1 MWIRNAKI
9 YTEDCKFIPGDI
21 ELSDQM
27 ISSVVLK
34 TLSVQITDTD
44 SIDATGLY
52 AIPGLIDIHFH
63 ACEGN
68 DFCDGT
74 TEALSSIAHYEAQNG
89 ITSIC
94 PATMSLTPTK
104 LMTICKAAAAF
115 HSAPDEAALVGIN
128 LEGPFL
134 SHEKKGAQ
142 NAKYL
147 LAPDVSLVR
156 RLNEVSH
163 GMIKLVSLAPELPGA
178 LDFIHE
184 LKDEFVISA
193 AHTTADYDTSK
204 KAFQEGMSHVTH
216 LYNAMMPFSHRAPG
230 LIGAAYDSPHCKAE
244 LICDGVHVSPTAI
257 RMTFSLFGEDRI
269 ILVSDSMMA
278 TGLSDGSYTLGGQE
292 VIVKD
297 SLATLTDG
305 TIAGSVTNLFSC
317 MTNAVNIGIP
327 LESAVKCASVN
338 PAKAIGIYEKT
349 GSLAPGKFAD
359 LLLLK
364 PDLSLHSVYLRG
376 QKIK

>member
-1 MWIRNAKI
+1 
-9 YTEDCKFIPGDI
+9 
-21 ELSDQM
+21 
-27 ISSVVLK
+27 
-34 TLSVQITDTD
+34 
-44 SIDATGLY
+44 
-52 AIPGLIDIHFH
+52 
-63 ACEGN
+63 
-68 DFCDGT
+68 
-74 TEALSSIAHYEAQNG
+74 
-89 ITSIC
+89 
-94 PATMSLTPTK
+94 
-104 LMTICKAAAAF
+104 
-115 HSAPDEAALVGIN
+115 
-128 LEGPFL
+128 
-134 SHEKKGAQ
+134 
-142 NAKYL
+142 
-147 LAPDVSLVR
+147 
-156 RLNEVSH
+156 
-163 GMIKLVSLAPELPGA
+163 
-178 LDFIHE
+178 
-184 LKDEFVISA
+184 
-193 AHTTADYDTSK
+193 
-204 KAFQEGMSHVTH
+204 
-216 LYNAMMPFSHRAPG
+216 MMPFSHRAPG